1 MALRLSALRGIFL
14 WEFSMATYDDTN
26 IFARILRGEIPCK
39 KIYEDEFVLA
49 FHDITPQAP
58 VHALVIPKGNYTSFA
73 DFGATASPAQITG
86 FFRAVALVAKQLGVE
101 ESGYRLISNA
111 GPDSQQSVAHFHMHI
126 LGGRPLSIELEPA
139 PK

>member
-1 MALRLSALRGIFL
+1 MTS
-14 WEFSMATYDDTN
+14 YDDSN
-26 IFARILRGEIPCK
+26 IFARILRGEIPAK
-39 KIYEDEFVLA
+39 KIHEDEFVLA

-58 VHALVIPKGNYTSFA
+58 VHALVIPKGDFTSFA
-73 DFGATASPAQITG
+73 DFGAKASPAQMTG

-101 ESGYRLISNA
+101 DSGYRLIANA